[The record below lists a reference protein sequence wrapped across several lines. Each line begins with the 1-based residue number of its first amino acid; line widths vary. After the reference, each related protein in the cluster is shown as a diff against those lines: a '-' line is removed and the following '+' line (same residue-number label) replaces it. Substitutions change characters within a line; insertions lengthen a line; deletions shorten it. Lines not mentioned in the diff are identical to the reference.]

1 MRYLSVLTLAVLAVS
16 LPAVPVRAANQLPRH
31 LVYSVSIR
39 AEQNVEIKTDNM
51 GTSGGTSQTVGA
63 AKTETGTISADVL
76 KVVTGADGGGIV
88 VAVKEDVRERSAPL
102 VDTVVLGNGAIT
114 YDPKS
119 NVTPE
124 EQQLLR
130 MLTPG
135 LVNAAN
141 LDAGHWSVQTPV
153 GNGTLQTTYLV
164 NGTDNDGRVKLET
177 TADLKATG
185 GFGFSLNAHG
195 NALYNARLL
204 VPVSLSS
211 TSKLREENGAQYKV
225 TDLNV
230 DMSLLSDSFAPK
242 T

>member
-1 MRYLSVLTLAVLAVS
+1 MFVLVAVAVS
-16 LPAVPVRAANQLPRH
+16 LPVAQVRAANQLPRH

-39 AEQNVEIKTDNM
+39 AEQNVEVKTDNM
-51 GTSGGTSQTVGA
+51 GTSGGTSQSFGA

-76 KVVTGADGGGIV
+76 KVVTGPDGGGIA
-88 VAVKEDVRERSAPL
+88 VAIKEDVRERSAPL
-102 VDTVVLGNGAIT
+102 VNAVVLGNGAIT

-130 MLTPG
+130 MLMPG
-135 LVNAAN
+135 LMNAEN

-153 GNGTLQTTYLV
+153 GNGTLKTTYLV
-164 NGTDNDGRVKLET
+164 NGTDNEGRVKLET
-177 TADLKATG
+177 SAELKSATG
-185 GFGFSLNAHG
+185 VGSSLNAHG
-195 NALYNARLL
+195 NVLYNARLL

-211 TSKLREENGAQYKV
+211 TSKVREETGVQYKV